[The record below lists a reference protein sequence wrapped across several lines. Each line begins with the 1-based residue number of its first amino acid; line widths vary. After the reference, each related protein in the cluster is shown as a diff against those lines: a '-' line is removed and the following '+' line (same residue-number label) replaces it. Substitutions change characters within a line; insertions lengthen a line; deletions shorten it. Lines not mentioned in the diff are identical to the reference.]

1 MEALQMVKFHL
12 KKERLNF
19 TSSWVTE
26 EKEMDVDDPDT
37 DLLGELTKGM
47 DNKAVL
53 DQIQDDLMKAI
64 DGYEK

>member
-1 MEALQMVKFHL
+1 MVKFHL

-26 EKEMDVDDPDT
+26 EKEMDADDPDT
-37 DLLGELTKGM
+37 DLLGELTKGT

-53 DQIQDDLMKAI
+53 DQIQDDLMKAM